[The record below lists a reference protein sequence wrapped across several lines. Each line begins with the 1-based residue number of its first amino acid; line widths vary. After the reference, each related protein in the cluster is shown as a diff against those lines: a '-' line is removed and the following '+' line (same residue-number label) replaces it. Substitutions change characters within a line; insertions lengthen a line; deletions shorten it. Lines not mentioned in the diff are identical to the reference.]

1 MILRIFPNL
10 LVAPFKDG
18 TDFPFD
24 ICVLTKKLR
33 NKFLASGN
41 LLFVW
46 SFSQK
51 APWKL
56 RFADQILKNDKKEP
70 TSAPKSNPA
79 CISSDSTIKLKL
91 VFRQARIK
99 NQEKHRQSVPCEW
112 DNSLPDPWSTG
123 TTGVGSFGIGISFTG
138 CSTGATGRSYRIFF
152 HWTVRHYENILGGIS
167 VGASSDSVS
176 SGSSAASELPAAAP
190 DRWGISL

>member
-1 MILRIFPNL
+1 M
-10 LVAPFKDG
+10 
-18 TDFPFD
+18 
-24 ICVLTKKLR
+24 
-33 NKFLASGN
+33 
-41 LLFVW
+41 
-46 SFSQK
+46 
-51 APWKL
+51 
-56 RFADQILKNDKKEP
+56 KNDKKEP

-79 CISSDSTIKLKL
+79 CISSDSTIKHKL

-152 HWTVRHYENILGGIS
+152 TERSDIMKTYL
-167 VGASSDSVS
+167 VGYLSGPRLTQSRRGLQRRLSCQRRRLTGEASRC
-176 SGSSAASELPAAAP
+176 GRRPGQKNRPFSEK
-190 DRWGISL
+190 IFCKIVQ